1 MDSFLGWPK
10 SSFGFFHNLLWKPEQ
25 TFWPMQYIDASKS
38 LSQLY
43 RLESRYW
50 YFLNTPGMLLGSEAE
65 EVDVRTSV
73 HSFPSAPHPPLTNTS
88 HSYRKYNNHT

>member
-1 MDSFLGWPK
+1 
-10 SSFGFFHNLLWKPEQ
+10 
-25 TFWPMQYIDASKS
+25 MQYIDASKS

-50 YFLNTPGMLLGSEAE
+50 YFLNTPGMLSGSEAE

-73 HSFPSAPHPPLTNTS
+73 HSFPSAQHPPLTNTS
-88 HSYRKYNNHT
+88 HSYRKYNNHTCFS